1 VAARRAVFE
10 DGDPTLL
17 AAAADYALALRLVG
31 QYTQAWDIDT
41 QARDAANRST
51 LERNRSTLERNR
63 SALRNSHPATVGCAR
78 GMRTDVTSRCTARAR
93 AMAMALARVMARP
106 AARCV
111 RAP

>member
-1 VAARRAVFE
+1 MAARRAVFE

-41 QARDAANRST
+41 QARDAA
-51 LERNRSTLERNR
+51 NRSTLERNR